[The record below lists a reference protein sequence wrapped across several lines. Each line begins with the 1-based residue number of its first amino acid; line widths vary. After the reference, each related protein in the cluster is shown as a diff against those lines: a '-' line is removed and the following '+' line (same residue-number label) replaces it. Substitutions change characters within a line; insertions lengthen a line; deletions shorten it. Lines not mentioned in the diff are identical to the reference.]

1 MSHDMKDLAIA
12 ALPPIRNTE
21 RIPEIPIHPFP
32 SVTLVAACFVLSRFH
47 PYCRTEEEWMAH
59 MDPLLRMPVY
69 LIIHCDST
77 MKGISEP
84 ACPERISQHVHT
96 NDVGVCVN
104 MYEQMRA
111 KRSEY
116 GFDAY
121 TVYVQERFEDLWS
134 AQYVDQVKSNR
145 AVYWPTADQRTCAES
160 HLVCCNKFDFVL
172 QAIEQNPFRTERFG
186 WIDSCLALDDQNIR
200 IAENYTTNM
209 VPRILS
215 QITDDKF
222 HIQVLNV
229 NDKRFLLPEHKREYY
244 ETYRWV
250 VCGGFFVCGPEVGR
264 RILQRLKHIF
274 HDTTMAG
281 YGHGEEMCYLEIL
294 EEFADNVVKSYGD
307 YRQILNNFISP
318 TRNIGYIVDFIIER
332 YFSHQYYR
340 ECMECCR
347 AVLASFD
354 QFLVP
359 MDYVLY
365 MRTLRIYHTC
375 VEMQTKNALQEKM
388 DMWSKMDSNIRG
400 PNFST

>member
-1 MSHDMKDLAIA
+1 MQI
-12 ALPPIRNTE
+12 
-21 RIPEIPIHPFP
+21 P

-47 PYCRTEEEWMAH
+47 PYCRTEEEWLAH
-59 MDPLLRMPVY
+59 MDTLLRMPVY

-77 MKGISEP
+77 MYEP
-84 ACPERISQHVHT
+84 I
-96 NDVGVCVN
+96 
-104 MYEQMRA
+104 RA

-116 GFDAY
+116 GFDSY
-121 TVYVQERFEDLWS
+121 TIYVQERFEDLWS
-134 AQYVDQVKSNR
+134 AQYVDQVKCNR
-145 AVYWPTADQRTCAES
+145 AAYWPTADQRTCAES

-222 HIQVLNV
+222 HIQVMNV

-244 ETYRWV
+244 KTYRWV

-264 RILQRLKHIF
+264 RILQRLKQIF

-281 YGHGEEMCYLEIL
+281 YGHGEEMFYLEIL
-294 EEFADNVVKSYGD
+294 EEFPDDVVKSYGD
-307 YRQILNNFISP
+307 YRQILNNFILP
-318 TRNIGYIVDFIIER
+318 TRNLGYIVDFIAER
-332 YFSHQYYR
+332 YLNHQYYR

-365 MRTLRIYHTC
+365 MRILRMYHTC
-375 VEMQTKNALQEKM
+375 MEKTAQEKI
-388 DMWSKMDSNIRG
+388 DLWCTLDTNARDACA
-400 PNFST
+400 ST

>member
-1 MSHDMKDLAIA
+1 M
-12 ALPPIRNTE
+12 
-21 RIPEIPIHPFP
+21 
-32 SVTLVAACFVLSRFH
+32 
-47 PYCRTEEEWMAH
+47 EESLKG
-59 MDPLLRMPVY
+59 MDILLRMPVY

-77 MKGISEP
+77 FYPHI
-84 ACPERISQHVHT
+84 H
-96 NDVGVCVN
+96 
-104 MYEQMRA
+104 A
-111 KRSEY
+111 KRCEY
-116 GFDAY
+116 GFDSY
-121 TVYVQERFEDLWS
+121 TIYVQKRFEDLWS

-145 AVYWPTADQRTCAES
+145 AAYWPTADERTCAES

-172 QAIEQNPFRTERFG
+172 QAMEQNPFQTARFG
-186 WIDSCLALDDQNIR
+186 WIDSNLCIHHDTDIK

-209 VPRILS
+209 VPHILS

-250 VCGGFFVCGPEVGR
+250 VCGCFFVCGPEVGR

-294 EEFADNVVKSYGD
+294 KEFADDVVKSYGD

-375 VEMQTKNALQEKM
+375 VEMQTKKTLQEKM